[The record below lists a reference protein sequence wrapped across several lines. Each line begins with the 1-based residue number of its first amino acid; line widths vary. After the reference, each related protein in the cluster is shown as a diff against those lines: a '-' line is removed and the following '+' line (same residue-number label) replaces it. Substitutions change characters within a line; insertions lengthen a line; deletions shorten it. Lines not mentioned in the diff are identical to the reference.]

1 MATLQEI
8 FSISSAGIN
17 AGRTSAA
24 IAAFNIVNAQTP
36 GFARRVDNFQA
47 GPIIGMG
54 VIAGP
59 AQAVR
64 NAILARTL
72 MGGESRLGFHD
83 GQLSALQTAEAA
95 LNDLDGAG
103 VNEAFLALNS
113 ALAALS
119 AAPASTA
126 NRQGLVGAAQSL
138 ATTFAATSRQLSDA
152 ARYATDEAKGVA
164 GNISTAAKN
173 VAALNARIRQ
183 TVGSEGDLAGLI
195 DQRDALLTDMSK
207 NIDIQVVSQ
216 KDGSVLVFAAGGRPL
231 VTGTGASTLEV
242 GPTGAPPGFEISVTI
257 TKAGGAK
264 TEPLAPLGGR
274 LGGLIDANNNVLG
287 SQAARLDEIAFSFVQ
302 AFNTQHQSGTTPDGA
317 PGSVF
322 FNPLSSVEGA
332 ARNIA
337 VSQAIVADPSLIAGA
352 GATPTGTSDNAN
364 FNALADIPNQVGV
377 MSDGSS
383 VLGAYDA
390 MVFNLAVSINNA
402 ETGSAIETA
411 SVLQIQTLID
421 SESAVNSADEEA
433 KLVQAKAALD
443 AAAAIATTANS
454 MLDSLLLLVG

>member
-72 MGGESRLGFHD
+72 MGGESRLGFHN
-83 GQLSALQTAEAA
+83 GQLSALQTAESA
-95 LNDLDGAG
+95 LNDLDGSG
-103 VNEAFLALNS
+103 LNKAFLDLGTS
-113 ALAALS
+113 LAALS
-119 AAPASTA
+119 ATPGSTA
-126 NRQGLVGAAQSL
+126 NRQGLIGAAKSL
-138 ATTFAATSRQLSDA
+138 ATTFATTSRQLSDA
-152 ARYATDEAKGVA
+152 ARYATDEAKDVA
-164 GNISTAAKN
+164 GDINTAAKN
-173 VAALNARIRQ
+173 VAVLNARIRQ
-183 TVGSEGDLAGLI
+183 TVGSEGDLAGLT
-195 DQRDALLTDMSK
+195 DQRDALLTEMSK

-216 KDGSVLVFAAGGRPL
+216 KDGSVLVFTAGGRPL
-231 VTGTGASTLEV
+231 VSGTGASTLEV
-242 GPTGAPPGFEISVTI
+242 GPTGAPPGFEVGVTI
-257 TKAGGAK
+257 TKSGGAK
-264 TEPLAPLGGR
+264 VPPLAPLGGR

-287 SQAARLDEIAFSFVQ
+287 AQAARLDELAFSFVQ
-302 AFNTQHQSGTTPDGA
+302 AFNTQHQSGTTPSGT

-322 FNPLSSVEGA
+322 FDTMSTVEGA
-332 ARNIA
+332 ARSIT

-352 GATPTGTSDNAN
+352 GATPSGTSDNAN
-364 FNALADIPNQVGV
+364 FNALAALPSQVGV
-377 MSDGSS
+377 MPDGSS

-390 MVFNLAVSINNA
+390 MVFDLAVNINNA
-402 ETGSAIETA
+402 ETGVSIENA

-421 SESAVNSADEEA
+421 SESAVNTGDEQA

-443 AAAAIATTANS
+443 AATAIATTANG
-454 MLDSLLLLVG
+454 MLDSLLLMVG

>member
-54 VIAGP
+54 VVAGP

-83 GQLSALQTAEAA
+83 GQLSALQTAESA
-95 LNDLDGAG
+95 LNDLDGFG
-103 VNEAFLALNS
+103 LNQAFLDLGTALD
-113 ALAALS
+113 ALS
-119 AAPASTA
+119 ATPGSTA
-126 NRQGLVGAAQSL
+126 NRQGLIGAAKAL
-138 ATTFAATSRQLSDA
+138 ATTFAATSRQLTDA
-152 ARYATDEAKGVA
+152 SRSATDQAKDVA
-164 GNISTAAKN
+164 GSVNTAAKN
-173 VAALNARIRQ
+173 IAALNARIRQ
-183 TVGSEGDLAGLI
+183 TVGSEGDLAGLT
-195 DQRDALLTDMSK
+195 DQRDALLTEMSK

-231 VTGTGASTLEV
+231 VTGTGSSTLEV
-242 GPTGAPPGFEISVTI
+242 GPTGAPPGFEIGVTF
-257 TKAGGAK
+257 TKPGGAK
-264 TEPLAPLGGR
+264 VEALAPLGGR

-287 SQAARLDEIAFSFVQ
+287 SQAARLDEIAFAFVQ
-302 AFNTQHQSGTTPDGA
+302 AFNTQHQSGTTPSGV

-322 FNPLSSVEGA
+322 FDTISTVEGA
-332 ARNIA
+332 ARNIV

-352 GATPTGTSDNAN
+352 GASPNGTSDNAN
-364 FNALADIPNQVGV
+364 FNALADLPNQIGV

-390 MVFNLAVSINNA
+390 MVFNLAVNINNA
-402 ETGSAIETA
+402 ETGAAIETA

-421 SESAVNSADEEA
+421 SESAVNTADEEA

-443 AAAAIATTANS
+443 AATAIATTANG
-454 MLDSLLLLVG
+454 MLDSLLAMVG